1 MSILRVTPTVV
12 NSVSDLQGFQ
22 GGAATMVNGRQ
33 FLVSD
38 LNKTTALFRW
48 TTGIAGTEDGQL
60 LVTPTVGAA
69 SGRFVRADNCICLKL
84 PWAFNTADNTT
95 LITVPTGIR
104 LHVMRAM
111 AEIVVDLAGSDTG
124 SLGLDSNVS
133 LNPGGLAEFDGFV
146 GQGFRGDMGAEINE
160 PQRTTLIATDV
171 LRHNLLAAGYNAGSG
186 FWHVVC
192 SLIQV

>member
-1 MSILRVTPTVV
+1 MAINLTSARLVGSIADLRTY
-12 NSVSDLQGFQ
+12 D
-22 GGAATMVNGRQ
+22 GAKLIDTQQ

-60 LVTPTVGAA
+60 LVTPTTGGAA
-69 SGRFVRADNCICLKL
+69 GRFVRADNCICLKL
-84 PWAFNTADNTT
+84 PWSFDTPNDTT

-104 LHVMRAM
+104 LHVMRAIP
-111 AEIVVDLAGSDTG
+111 EIVVDVDGVDTG

-133 LNPGGLAEFDGFV
+133 LNPGGLAEFTGFV
-146 GQGFRGDMGAEINE
+146 GVGFRGDMGAEIDI
-160 PQRTTLIATDV
+160 PQRTTLVATDV
-171 LRHNLLAAGYNAGSG
+171 LRHNLLAAGFDAGSG